1 MELYCGEC
9 SRVKSDVAYSVDLG
23 GYVCGTCD
31 KKLHEERKAKTHIP
45 TLTWGGLR

>member
-9 SRVKSDVAYSVDLG
+9 SKVKLDVAYSVDWG
-23 GYVCGTCD
+23 GYICGPCD
-31 KKLHEERKAKTHIP
+31 QKLYEQHKMKVHIP